1 MNLLELLKKDTRTR
15 ERSNKNRT
23 LAYLIRKN
31 YNIEIDNGKM
41 ADIVGE
47 ILTRDREW
55 RKILKEN
62 PELRGSDYSDKD
74 MLEQEKMLELGYG
87 TNPNTKEFESKIMEG
102 NKSVNQT
109 NLW

>member
-1 MNLLELLKKDTRTR
+1 MNLLELLQKDTRTR

-55 RKILKEN
+55 RQLLEKN
-62 PELRGSDYSDKD
+62 PELRGRDYKDKTL
-74 MLEQEKMLELGYG
+74 LENEKLVELGYNVKHEEE
-87 TNPNTKEFESKIMEG
+87 TMDI
-102 NKSVNQT
+102 NKSRP
-109 NLW
+109 NLFKMDSG